1 MATFSATSTKSNPNP
16 GPPGSPKLTTLSV
29 AAPAL
34 PRPARKAAP
43 AWACLLLSDE
53 TKRRRL
59 LEQAAVAAGWEPIP
73 CSSVGD
79 AIQQHNR
86 WRTQLAVVDLATMN
100 AVSKS
105 AYLHFAS
112 RVASRERLLLVCDE
126 PTDGQGEIAARQVGA
141 WMYLP
146 SPEFGDGLTELL
158 SDARAIA
165 EKISG
170 PRRIAQRESAAP
182 LPVET
187 GSGETP

>member
-1 MATFSATSTKSNPNP
+1 MATFSATSKKSNPSP
-16 GPPGSPKLTTLSV
+16 SGSPKITTLSI

-53 TKRRRL
+53 PKRRRL
-59 LEQAAVAAGWEPIP
+59 LEQAATAAGWEPIP
-73 CSSVGD
+73 CSSVGE
-79 AIQQHNR
+79 AIQLNNR
-86 WRTQLAVVDLATMN
+86 WRTQLAVVDLAAMN

-112 RVASRERLLLVCDE
+112 RVASRERLLLICDE
-126 PTDGQGEIAARQVGA
+126 PTDAQGELAARQVGA

-146 SPEFGDGLTELL
+146 SPEFGVGLTELL

-165 EKISG
+165 EKIAG
-170 PRRIAQRESAAP
+170 PRRVLQRESAAP
-182 LPVET
+182 LPLERA
-187 GSGETP
+187 SGETP